1 MERYP
6 LEQVSKWRR
15 INNLLKRVDNLLE
28 IEQEIMEGNEW
39 AIKDYIKSNS
49 ETRAML
55 VEKAKKINVKN
66 YGKMTKGEL
75 INAIKKYERDQISR
89 QKYER

>member
-1 MERYP
+1 M
-6 LEQVSKWRR
+6 
-15 INNLLKRVDNLLE
+15 LKKVDDLLE
-28 IEQEIMEGNEW
+28 IEQEILEGNEW
-39 AIKDYIKSNS
+39 AIKDYIQVHSK
-49 ETRAML
+49 TRAML
-55 VEKAKKINVKN
+55 VEQARKMNVKN